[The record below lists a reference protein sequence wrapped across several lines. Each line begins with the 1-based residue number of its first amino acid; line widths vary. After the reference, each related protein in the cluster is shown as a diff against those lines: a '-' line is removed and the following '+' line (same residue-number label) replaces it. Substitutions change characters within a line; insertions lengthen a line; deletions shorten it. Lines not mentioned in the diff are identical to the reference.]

1 MEPKQ
6 QPTLKDELLR
16 IKKKQKE
23 LEERL
28 ISLENKSKIDNS
40 PSPIGGSYI
49 SYGGG
54 VPQIKK
60 GMINV
65 QEIMGKK

>member
-1 MEPKQ
+1 MEPQK
-6 QPTLKDELLR
+6 PTLKDELLR
-16 IKKKQKE
+16 IKRKQKE
-23 LEERL
+23 LEERI
-28 ISLENKSKIDNS
+28 ISLENKKPTPEI
-40 PSPIGGSYI
+40 PSPIGGSYV

-65 QEIMGKK
+65 QEIMNKK